1 MEEALEHRYFKITTG
16 LRNFK
21 NNNKPEDEEPERPMR
36 YQRISQLMNCYDDD
50 EYQSLLL
57 RQQDQ
62 FKCSQNMDRMTS
74 QVIKKEKQLSLKTVM
89 NMKTK
94 RVKKSEIV
102 DQPAPETL
110 QEPENIAVKELKY
123 EEVK

>member
-1 MEEALEHRYFKITTG
+1 
-16 LRNFK
+16 
-21 NNNKPEDEEPERPMR
+21 
-36 YQRISQLMNCYDDD
+36 
-50 EYQSLLL
+50 
-57 RQQDQ
+57 
-62 FKCSQNMDRMTS
+62 MDRMTS

-123 EEVK
+123 EDVK